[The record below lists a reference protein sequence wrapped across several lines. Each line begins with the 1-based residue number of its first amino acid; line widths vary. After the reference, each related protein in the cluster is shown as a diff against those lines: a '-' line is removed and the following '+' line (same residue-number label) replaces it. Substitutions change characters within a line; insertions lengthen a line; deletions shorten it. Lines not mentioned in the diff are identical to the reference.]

1 MKKYKPIKFSE
12 DFVFDDNKLDYVFKV
27 KKRSYL
33 WLWLLLVALFF
44 GLCCVRCNHDITVH
58 VVDHVTQEPITP
70 TSVTLEYT
78 EHALCKGGSIF
89 YSNAYSQTLETDE
102 NGDVVFEDMPC
113 SVFSYIFYAFSDA
126 DYTVENGCSVL
137 TESPTSGLF
146 HYKWKQTLKLAPKT
160 TEIILTVIDRE
171 TEEPLADAFLQY
183 TYIKGGK
190 TINDSIKTDASGR
203 CNIADVPICGNI
215 NISRASCYA
224 YEDTTNISIAVIEAI
239 SDDDVAAIALTPVK
253 ESFTFFVQNKFT
265 HQPIPNAKVEVVLK
279 NKNNVVRHGPIST
292 NVDGTGRGAY
302 NDAFIGATL
311 ELRASKTNYKDS
323 IYTPVCTVKEFIVM
337 PDSLRV
343 IYLEPLPYN
352 QTFVNADSISHEPIA
367 GIMNHIV
374 VKSID
379 GKEYTY
385 DEPSNRQGVF
395 TFKSMEGDHIVID
408 SKLDPQYETKHTEIA
423 KFEEGDTIF
432 MKPRVTDITFR
443 TIIAGTQT
451 LLPNCELYIYDSN
464 DNNYK
469 PDNSGNG
476 EFVLKGVPLDAEISI
491 IATKDRYGE
500 NDYTIDHLK
509 VAYLIQAPQN
519 ERDIPL
525 VEGLEPCNASNSG
538 ASDVKAGTVSQ
549 PQSYNMGRKHG
560 IFDLSWSN
568 GGSCPDKIDVYNHE
582 PGESYNLRSPIFT
595 TGMTAGDGASSIR
608 FSNGSVITIVV
619 ITGPSDGSS
628 WEYKLGCPK

>member
-1 MKKYKPIKFSE
+1 MKKFKDIQFSE
-12 DFVFDDNKLDYVFKV
+12 EFQIESGKSKYEFQM
-27 KKRSYL
+27 KRPSYW
-33 WLWLLLVALFF
+33 WLWILGLIAFML
-44 GLCCVRCNHDITVH
+44 LCCVKCEHSIDVRTVDIDSGVVVTYDSITINYVSHYLYKDGRCFVNESHTITEVP
-58 VVDHVTQEPITP
+58 D
-70 TSVTLEYT
+70 
-78 EHALCKGGSIF
+78 
-89 YSNAYSQTLETDE
+89 TD
-102 NGDVVFEDMPC
+102 GVAHFADMPC
-113 SVFSYIFYAFSDA
+113 SVFSYIFYAFSKA
-126 DYTVENGCSVL
+126 DYTVGSRCSVL
-137 TESPTSGLF
+137 PESPTSGLF
-146 HYKWKQTLKLAPKT
+146 HYICCQTLKLAPKT
-160 TEIILTVIDRE
+160 TEVVLTVIDRE
-171 TEEPLADAFLQY
+171 TEEPLADAHLEY
-183 TYIKGGK
+183 SYVKGGK
-190 TINDSIKTDASGR
+190 TINDSIKSDAAGR
-203 CNIADVPICGNI
+203 CKITDIPTCGNI

-224 YEDTTNISIAVIEAI
+224 YEDTTNVSISVIEAL
-239 SDDDVAAIALTPVK
+239 SDYEIAAIPLTPVK
-253 ESFTFFVQNKFT
+253 ESFTFFVHNKFT
-265 HQPIPNAKVEVVLK
+265 DQPIPDAKVEVVLK
-279 NKNNVVRHGPIST
+279 NKNNVVRHGPVST

-323 IYTPVCTVKEFIVM
+323 IYAPVCTVKDFIDK

-367 GIMNHIV
+367 GVMNHIV

-379 GKEYTY
+379 GKEYKY

-395 TFKSMEGDHIVID
+395 SFKAMKGDHIVIN
-408 SKLDPQYETKHTEIA
+408 SQLDPQYESKHTEIA
-423 KFEEGDTIF
+423 KFEKGDTIF
-432 MKPRVTDITFR
+432 MKPRVADLTFR

-451 LLPNCELYIYDSN
+451 LLPNCELYIFDSN

-476 EFVLKGVPLDAEISI
+476 EFVLKGVPLDVEISI

-500 NDYTIDHLK
+500 NDFTIDHLK
-509 VAYLIQAPQN
+509 VAYLIQAPQS

-525 VEGLEPCNASNSG
+525 AEGLEPCNASNSG

-549 PQSYNMGRKHG
+549 PQSYNMGQKDG
-560 IFDLSWSN
+560 TFDLSWSN

-582 PGESYNLRSPIFT
+582 PGESYNQRAPIFT

-619 ITGPSDGSS
+619 TTGPSDGSS
-628 WEYKLGCPK
+628 WKYKLGCPK